1 VGPYAVDVGLIGRA
15 SELAT
20 VSERLRHR
28 RVVTLVGPGGI
39 GKTSLA
45 LEVLAQCG
53 GDYDDGARVVDLT
66 RIDAPAAVRESV
78 AGQLGYA
85 SFRALLDAPAD
96 RSTLILVDNC
106 EHVIDAAAGA
116 LGELLDACRMP
127 TVLATSRAPLE
138 LPGEAVVPLGPLEL
152 PTAGDAEGP
161 AVRLFLDRALD
172 AGVELAASESV
183 AELCRRLDGVPLAI
197 ELAAAR
203 TRSMTPA
210 EILRRLSG
218 SLDVLDR
225 PRRRSARRHQSL
237 RAAIDWSF
245 RLLGPDEQVLFAR
258 LSSFSGPFTAELA
271 HAVAGAPGTDPET
284 TRDLLDGL
292 VGASMLVAET
302 TGPTTWYRLLETI
315 RAAGLEHLEARGE
328 RRAVDARFV
337 DLVSEQAVGII
348 ERGAATWDASAL
360 GDLLS
365 LYGNLA
371 AAVRWCIA
379 HDDEPDRA
387 LLLVAVLW
395 GVIHQAHM
403 EEVGQLAEQVLER
416 WPDTPHPMRAD
427 AVATAATCRY
437 MLGDLH
443 VAIAMAED
451 ALAAASTSPF
461 APATLR
467 RAIAQAARA
476 AGDAEA
482 ALRWFAATGVEA
494 SRLDLTAMANE
505 AAAAQA
511 QILADLGRQDEAL
524 RAIAVVRASALTAG
538 SEIGVA
544 WARAIEG
551 SILLRSDLDAASAVL
566 ADAVDDA
573 RRLGY
578 DAAESVA
585 LRALAL
591 AALCRGDTRTAAAR
605 TLELLDGLLARGSTY
620 EIRLVLDVAA
630 PILARHD
637 RRRASADLAA
647 TALVQPVVS
656 ITASPGHELVPLDPS
671 GGEPLPVRDAIQ
683 LVRAEL
689 ALLVHDAPPQPPA
702 QRGEAHDG
710 VFRRVGEL
718 WEVGYGGEVATLRA
732 TKGMDDL
739 AVLLGAPGREV
750 HCLDLTG
757 GGLDQQGTGEALDA
771 AARRAYEDR
780 VRDLQEEIEDADAA
794 NDWGRSDRARVEMD
808 AVVDQLTAA
817 MGLGGRARTTGS
829 TAERARSAVTQRI
842 RSTIK
847 RVEGV
852 HPRLGRHLRASI
864 RTGTYCSY
872 APEEPVSWQR

>member
-1 VGPYAVDVGLIGRA
+1 VAPYAVDVGLIGRE

-20 VSERLRHR
+20 VCERLGHR
-28 RVVTLVGPGGI
+28 RAVTLVGPGGI

-45 LEVLAQCG
+45 LEVLARCER
-53 GDYDDGARVVDLT
+53 DYDDGSRVVDLT
-66 RIDAPAAVRESV
+66 RIDTPAAVRESV

-106 EHVIDAAAGA
+106 EHVLDAAAGA
-116 LGELLDACRMP
+116 IGELLDACRMP
-127 TVLATSRAPLE
+127 TVLVTSRAPLE
-138 LPGEAVVPLGPLEL
+138 LPGEAVVPLGPLQL
-152 PTAGDAEGP
+152 PTAGTAEGP

-172 AGVELAASESV
+172 AGVALVPSESV

-203 TRSMTPA
+203 TRSMTPD
-210 EILRRLSG
+210 EILQRLSA
-218 SLDVLDR
+218 SLDVLAR
-225 PRRRSARRHQSL
+225 PRRRSARRHRSL

-245 RLLGPDEQVLFAR
+245 RLLDPDEQALFAR

-271 HAVAGAPGTDPET
+271 HAVGGAPGTDPET

-292 VGASMLVAET
+292 VGASMLVAEA

-328 RRAVDARFV
+328 RHAVDARFV

-360 GDLLS
+360 SDLLG
-365 LYGNLA
+365 LYENMA

-379 HDDEPDRA
+379 NDDEPDRA

-403 EEVGQLAEQVLER
+403 EEVGQLAEQVLDR
-416 WPDTPHPMRAD
+416 WPGTPHPMRAD

-443 VAIAMAED
+443 GAVAMAED
-451 ALAAASTSPF
+451 ALATASASPF

-467 RAIAQAARA
+467 RAIAQATRA

-482 ALRWFAATGVEA
+482 ALEWFTETGAEAT
-494 SRLDLTAMANE
+494 RLDLTAMADE
-505 AAAAQA
+505 AASAQA
-511 QILADLGRQDEAL
+511 QILADLGQQDEAL
-524 RAIAVVRASALTAG
+524 RRIAAVRASAIAAG
-538 SEIGVA
+538 SEIGAA

-551 SILLRSDLDAASAVL
+551 SILLRSDLDAATAVL
-566 ADAVDDA
+566 EAAVDEA

-591 AALCRGDTRTAAAR
+591 AALCGGDTRTAATR

-630 PILARHD
+630 PIMARHD
-637 RRRASADLAA
+637 HRRASADLAA
-647 TALVQPVVS
+647 TALAQPVVS
-656 ITASPGHELVPLDPS
+656 ITASVGHELVPLDPS
-671 GGEPLPVRDAIQ
+671 GGAPLSVRDAIQ
-683 LVRAEL
+683 LVRTEL
-689 ALLVHDAPPQPPA
+689 ARLLQEARPDPPGE
-702 QRGEAHDG
+702 RSEAHQG

-718 WEVGYGGEVATLRA
+718 WEVGYGGGVATVRA

-739 AVLLGAPGREV
+739 SVLLGSPGREV
-750 HCLDLTG
+750 HCLDLVG
-757 GGLDQQGTGEALDA
+757 GGLAQQGTGEALDA

-780 VRDLQEEIEDADAA
+780 VRDLQQEIDHADAA
-794 NDWGRSDRARVEMD
+794 NDWARADRARIEMD

-817 MGLGGRARTTGS
+817 LGLGGRSRTTDS
-829 TAERARSAVTQRI
+829 SAERARSAVTQRI

-847 RVEGV
+847 RIDAVD
-852 HPRLGRHLRASI
+852 PRLGRHLRASI